1 MKIISLPFILGLFLH
16 DTTAVTHS
24 LKFFYTASSNVP
36 DFPEFV
42 AVGLVDDVQIDY
54 YDSNTQKDVPKQ
66 DWMRKVEEEKD
77 RADYWQVETEK
88 RKGAQQD
95 FSESI
100 KNITKRFNQTGGIHL
115 FQNMYGCEWDD
126 ETDNVTGYDQYG
138 YDGEDF
144 ITFDFNTSTWT
155 TAKQQAILTKQNWDQ
170 DKYDLDYSK
179 NYLTEVCPKW
189 LKKYLNYGNSSL
201 LRTVL
206 PSVSLLQKTPSSP
219 VTCHASGFYPNRA
232 VMFWR
237 QSVDKGKL
245 QENVEVGEI
254 IPNHDGSFQM
264 SVDLLKLPSDDW
276 GRYECVFQL
285 AGEEK
290 VTKLDKYEI
299 RTNYVDYTNVIIGI
313 AVASLLLNVA
323 LITVFGV
330 KFFRGKKK
338 RYKRVRAN
346 CDTSSYNSSELT
358 EELNQVSTC

>member
-201 LRTVL
+201 LRTDL
-206 PSVSLLQKTPSSP
+206 PSVSLLQKSPSSP
-219 VTCHASGFYPNRA
+219 VTCHASGFYPDSA
-232 VMFWR
+232 MMFWR
-237 QSVDKGKL
+237 KDGEEL
-245 QENVEVGEI
+245 QEDVEVGEI

-264 SVDLLKLPSDDW
+264 SVDLLKLPSEDW
-276 GRYECVFQL
+276 GRYDCVFQL
-285 AGEEK
+285 AGVEK
-290 VTKLDKYEI
+290 DQVTKLNKKDI
-299 RTNYVDYTNVIIGI
+299 RTNYENPIYMILLIVAGVILLSTVLCVAGFFIHKKMNAKRPPSPPPANTT
-313 AVASLLLNVA
+313 AV
-323 LITVFGV
+323 
-330 KFFRGKKK
+330 
-338 RYKRVRAN
+338 
-346 CDTSSYNSSELT
+346 
-358 EELNQVSTC
+358 EEEVMLQKA